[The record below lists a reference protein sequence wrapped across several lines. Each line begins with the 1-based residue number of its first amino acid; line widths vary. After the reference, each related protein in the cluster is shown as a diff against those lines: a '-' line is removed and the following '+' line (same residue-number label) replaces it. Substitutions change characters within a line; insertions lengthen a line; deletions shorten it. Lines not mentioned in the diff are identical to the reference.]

1 MHGSATPDVGGD
13 LPFHKI
19 RKKERKTWRPWETK
33 PSVWFNGL
41 RTPLVLISLSILLLH
56 ILALSAL
63 EFALYTSLQLRHP
76 APLHSRNPSSLLAI
90 NFAFPVS
97 RIAPMLDHIH
107 NEYCRY

>member
-13 LPFHKI
+13 LPFLKI
-19 RKKERKTWRPWETK
+19 RKEERKTWRPWDTK

-63 EFALYTSLQLRHP
+63 WSILHYASYAIPHP
-76 APLHSRNPSSLLAI
+76 YIPDNPSSLLAI
-90 NFAFPVS
+90 NFAFPVP
-97 RIAPMLDHIH
+97 RIAPMLEHIH
-107 NEYCRY
+107 NECCRY

>member
-13 LPFHKI
+13 LPFLKI
-19 RKKERKTWRPWETK
+19 RKEERKTWRPWNTK

-63 EFALYTSLQLRHP
+63 DYTSLRQLRHP
-76 APLHSRNPSSLLAI
+76 ASLHSRHHLVFIGN
-90 NFAFPVS
+90 
-97 RIAPMLDHIH
+97 
-107 NEYCRY
+107 